1 MHQGRNA
8 FCGINRSLTDSVG
21 RIASP
26 VRNPVYPSYDSQ
38 NDNCRGAGNEAQ
50 TADFL
55 QQRDGLLG
63 HDNLGFGFSLKSI
76 S

>member
-1 MHQGRNA
+1 
-8 FCGINRSLTDSVG
+8 
-21 RIASP
+21 
-26 VRNPVYPSYDSQ
+26 VRNPVYPGYESQ

-55 QQRDGLLG
+55 QRRDGLLG